1 MRSAL
6 VMIFLA
12 ASILLPATVPLAA
25 GPTTSVQGE
34 YLMTL
39 YVPIAD
45 AHDIDDTLRVVNHPD
60 GWLEGPQIKGK
71 IIPPSS
77 DTLRNMGN
85 GVFRLDVRLTIQTD
99 DDQIIYV
106 SYNGIS
112 NCPKDARDR
121 FPRGE
126 MLHTADCYFI
136 TAPTFETKSERYR
149 WLNGVQPV
157 GKMIEQKRGEGAHLM
172 YDVFVIR

>member
-60 GWLEGPQIKGK
+60 GWVEG
-71 IIPPSS
+71 
-77 DTLRNMGN
+77 LRLRERS
-85 GVFRLDVRLTIQTD
+85 FRHPAT
-99 DDQIIYV
+99 
-106 SYNGIS
+106 
-112 NCPKDARDR
+112 P
-121 FPRGE
+121 
-126 MLHTADCYFI
+126 
-136 TAPTFETKSERYR
+136 
-149 WLNGVQPV
+149 
-157 GKMIEQKRGEGAHLM
+157 
-172 YDVFVIR
+172 